1 MHKHVLARFQS
12 NKTKPLAIVKPFDS
26 ALGFHTAL
34 LLSRVLE
41 LFLEHQH
48 LPMRERPAS
57 KALGT
62 SSQYRGSIYHSPY
75 HLSSECIR

>member
-1 MHKHVLARFQS
+1 MHKHVLAGFQA

-26 ALGFHTAL
+26 ALGFHPAL
-34 LLSRVLE
+34 LVSRVLE
-41 LFLEHQH
+41 PLYHPD

-62 SSQYRGSIYHSPY
+62 SSQDRGSIYHSP
-75 HLSSECIR
+75 